1 MCHHLS
7 GSNFPLGVGGV
18 VRGTCPN
25 RIFKSWI
32 WGSTDWLLLKA
43 HHTWWHSKWA
53 PGLPLHAYTLWVC
66 VCVFVCV
73 ITLSG
78 FPLQRIMWMS
88 HGSLFFLSLLLS
100 FYPEADSGKRKAAI
114 RVTERS
120 AGIKTQIV
128 FVFLAQ
134 SFPETLISW
143 QRFEILI
150 SCFYFCNLNVVQ
162 YFAVYT
168 MKKGIK
174 FYHWQKSA
182 PLIPPSKY
190 WFLQ

>member
-1 MCHHLS
+1 
-7 GSNFPLGVGGV
+7 
-18 VRGTCPN
+18 
-25 RIFKSWI
+25 
-32 WGSTDWLLLKA
+32 
-43 HHTWWHSKWA
+43 
-53 PGLPLHAYTLWVC
+53 
-66 VCVFVCV
+66 
-73 ITLSG
+73 
-78 FPLQRIMWMS
+78 MS

-150 SCFYFCNLNVVQ
+150 SRFYFCNLNVVQ

-168 MKKGIK
+168 VKKGIK

-182 PLIPPSKY
+182 PLIPLSKY
-190 WFLQ
+190 

>member
-1 MCHHLS
+1 MCHH
-7 GSNFPLGVGGV
+7 GGV

-32 WGSTDWLLLKA
+32 CGSTDWLLLKA

-53 PGLPLHAYTLWVC
+53 PGLPLHAYTLWVCVC

-143 QRFEILI
+143 QRFGILM
-150 SCFYFCNLNVVQ
+150 L
-162 YFAVYT
+162 
-168 MKKGIK
+168 
-174 FYHWQKSA
+174 
-182 PLIPPSKY
+182 L
-190 WFLQ
+190 FL

>member
-1 MCHHLS
+1 MCQH
-7 GSNFPLGVGGV
+7 GGV

-32 WGSTDWLLLKA
+32 CSSTDWLLLKA

-66 VCVFVCV
+66 VCVCFRMCDYVV
-73 ITLSG
+73 RISTSEDNVNESWLTL
-78 FPLQRIMWMS
+78 FPLAP
-88 HGSLFFLSLLLS
+88 SLFLSR
-100 FYPEADSGKRKAAI
+100 GRQRKAKSCHPSHREVCRNKDSNSVCI
-114 RVTERS
+114 FSTVSQKRS
-120 AGIKTQIV
+120 SRGSDLE
-128 FVFLAQ
+128 F
-134 SFPETLISW
+134 W
-143 QRFEILI
+143 
-150 SCFYFCNLNVVQ
+150 CFYFCNLNVVQ

-174 FYHWQKSA
+174 FNHWQKSA
-182 PLIPPSKY
+182 PLIPLSKY